1 MFVCLRTHAHE
12 RVCVCVRACARACVC
27 VRARARVCACARER
41 DYVQVGRA
49 ASRRVAT
56 HILHLSTR
64 ATSRT
69 VTRLSAQHIPPT
81 PHFRSTPTHHPTS
94 APPRLQPFLQLPRT
108 KQS

>member
-12 RVCVCVRACARACVC
+12 RVCVCVC

-69 VTRLSAQHIPPT
+69 VTRLSAQHIPPPPT
-81 PHFRSTPTHHPTS
+81 PHFRSIPTHHPTS